1 MFHGQWAC
9 HILYSTQPRARTHE
23 KANFKWAGFSLQ
35 GIGRQTA
42 KVGWTCIKGGYLDV
56 RLDQFGLAEGMVLF
70 YY

>member
-1 MFHGQWAC
+1 MGNGHA
-9 HILYSTQPRARTHE
+9 IYYTQPRARTHE

-56 RLDQFGLAEGMVLF
+56 RLDQFCLDLLRE
-70 YY
+70 